1 MAEQGNGCT
10 DCLAAAFCSPCTLAQ
25 MEMEIKDRARN
36 QQTGIDV
43 KNAGYT
49 SQQQGMVYQLAA

>member
-1 MAEQGNGCT
+1 
-10 DCLAAAFCSPCTLAQ
+10 